1 MSVLAEAG
9 TWRTAKRRW
18 LPQHRNPGL
27 EVIAVTGGH
36 AEWVVEGVTHRVP
49 PGSVF
54 FTWPWERHG
63 GVRDPQPGLDLV
75 YVVIRMRRAYRR
87 PPPRREQAWYRDLP
101 LTALDGRRVIRVLRE
116 AEGRV
121 FPLTASI
128 VSLTH
133 RLVAEHN
140 GGGPLR
146 EAMIRALS
154 AATLVELSRLV
165 TVPRSRQ
172 AHVLGA
178 ELRVERFVEQLASRC
193 DEPWS
198 VEAMAAACGLGRSRL
213 TDLVR
218 RQTGDPPLILLNRL
232 RVERAKLRL
241 TQSDTK
247 VIDIALA
254 CGFSSPQYF
263 CRVFRDYTGQ
273 TPLAYRRAVSE
284 GDPGSA
290 SHGVA
295 AGQAPAP
302 FNE

>member
-27 EVIAVTGGH
+27 EVICVTGGH

-87 PPPRREQAWYRDLP
+87 APPRRELAWHRGLS
-101 LTALDGRRVIRVLRE
+101 LTGVAGRQVIRALQQ

-121 FPLTASI
+121 FPLAAPLL
-128 VSLTH
+128 SLTT
-133 RLVAEHN
+133 RLVGEHHATRPM
-140 GGGPLR
+140 G
-146 EAMIRALS
+146 ESMIGALS
-154 AATLVELSRLV
+154 AAALMELTRIV
-165 TVPRSRQ
+165 TAPDPRQ
-172 AHVLGA
+172 AGVRDT
-178 ELRVERFVEQLASRC
+178 ESRVQRFVEQLASRC

-241 TQSDTK
+241 KQTDAK

-254 CGFSSPQYF
+254 CGFSTPQYF

-273 TPLAYRRAVSE
+273 TPMAYR
-284 GDPGSA
+284 
-290 SHGVA
+290 HA
-295 AGQAPAP
+295 AAEIGKSQTKPARLA
-302 FNE
+302 